1 MLTFS
6 FRNLLLVISLAAFW
20 LGLILHDDDY
30 RIRKQAIQIQKDWE
44 LIHSLQNLDRPIMD
58 QEIQRSLEKLS
69 KGRRPDFAKR

>member
-69 KGRRPDFAKR
+69 KGRRPDFTKR

>member
-20 LGLILHDDDY
+20 LGLILHDDDH

-44 LIHSLQNLDRPIMD
+44 LIHSLQNSDRPITD

-69 KGRRPDFAKR
+69 IGRRPDFAKR

>member
-44 LIHSLQNLDRPIMD
+44 LIHSLQNSDRPITD